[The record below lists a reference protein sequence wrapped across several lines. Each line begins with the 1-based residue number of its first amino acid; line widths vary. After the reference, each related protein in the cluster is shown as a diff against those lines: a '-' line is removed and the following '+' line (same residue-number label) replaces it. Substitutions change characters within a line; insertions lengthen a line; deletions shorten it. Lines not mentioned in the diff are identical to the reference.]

1 MLHMLQASRLR
12 ATALTVA
19 LLAGPGGA
27 DAATLPAPRTI
38 LLWPGGAPGAHGD
51 SAEDRPAVTAYLPS
65 PETRT
70 GAGVLVFPGGGFTRR
85 CEDHEGVL
93 AAEWL
98 RAHGVAAFIVRY
110 RVVPIGTVKD
120 ALEDG
125 HRAVQYVRA
134 QAREWA
140 VSEGRLGAMGF
151 SAGAVLAASV
161 SLRPRPAQ
169 AASVDPLQRVASRP
183 DFLVLA
189 YGDANQANPGLR
201 GLAAQGLTPQ
211 EAASLFSPTADE
223 IGAAPPTFLFGTTED
238 AGQTRN
244 MADLY
249 ARLLGAHRPAEAHFF
264 GFGEHG
270 TGLALG
276 DPLLG
281 EWPTLL
287 LSWMRTSG
295 FLTDQ
300 ARVAVKGRVTVDGQ
314 PLPRGTVVL
323 TPAQGTA
330 APAVVAYVFGTQSQP
345 GEFALRADRGPT
357 PGRYRVE
364 VRQDATRWLS
374 NARDVVLQKTEQKLR
389 DTGSLG
395 PDDVKE
401 WITSARAKDLS
412 PSIENQRVY
421 RRRKPSD
428 SEEMV
433 VDIKAAP
440 ENRLDLDISSH

>member
-1 MLHMLQASRLR
+1 MLQANGLG
-12 ATALTVA
+12 ATALMVA
-19 LLAGPGGA
+19 LLP
-27 DAATLPAPRTI
+27 AAVAAAAPPTPRTI
-38 LLWPGGAPGAHGD
+38 QLWPGGAPGARGD
-51 SAEDRPAVTAYLPS
+51 SAEDRPAVTAYLPP
-65 PETRT
+65 PETST

-93 AAEWL
+93 VAEWL

-134 QAREWA
+134 HAQEWA
-140 VSEGRLGAMGF
+140 VAPQRLGAMGF
-151 SAGAVLAASV
+151 SAGAVLAANV

-169 AASVDPLQRVASRP
+169 AGHSDPLLRVTSRP

-211 EAASLFSPTADE
+211 EAAGLFSPTADE
-223 IGAAPPTFLFGTTED
+223 IGAAPPAFLFGTTED

-249 ARLLGAHRPAEAHFF
+249 TRLVGARRPAEAHFF

-270 TGLALG
+270 TGFALG

-295 FLTDQ
+295 FLTDL
-300 ARVAVKGRVTVDGQ
+300 ARVALKGRVTVDGQ

-323 TPAQGTA
+323 TPLQGTA
-330 APAVVAYVFGTQSQP
+330 APTVIAYVFGTEAQP
-345 GEFALRADRGPT
+345 GEFALRAERGPT

-374 NARDVVLQKTEQKLR
+374 NARDAVLQKTQQKIR
-389 DTGSLG
+389 ATGSLT
-395 PDDVKE
+395 PEDVQE
-401 WITSARAKDLS
+401 WTAAVRAKDYS

-421 RRRKPSD
+421 RRRRPAD
-428 SEEMV
+428 AEEIV
-433 VDIKAAP
+433 VDIRAAP
-440 ENRLDLDISSH
+440 ENQLDLDISSR